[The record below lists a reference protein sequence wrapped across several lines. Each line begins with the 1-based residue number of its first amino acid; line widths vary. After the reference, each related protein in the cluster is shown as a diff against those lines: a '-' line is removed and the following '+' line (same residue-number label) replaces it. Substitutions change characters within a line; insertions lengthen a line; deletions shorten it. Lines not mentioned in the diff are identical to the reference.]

1 MEAVEKREIGVR
13 RPAFLRVLPLLLVP
27 RIPLVLRISLAPG
40 LLLTTRFLLG
50 TRVLLRTRF
59 ALRTRLARILATS
72 AHRVPPGAF
81 LSRGSFMGNAAMA
94 LH

>member
-1 MEAVEKREIGVR
+1 VEAVEKHEIGVR
-13 RPAFLRVLPLLLVP
+13 RPAFLRVLRLLLVS
-27 RIPLVLRISLAPG
+27 RIPLVSGISLAPG
-40 LLLTTRFLLG
+40 LLLG
-50 TRVLLRTRF
+50 TRLLLRTRF